1 MKRKAVVA
9 GGTGLIGKEL
19 VKQLLSD
26 QEYKSVTLILRRTIG
41 INDPKLEEKI
51 IDFDQLENVDI
62 DLKDAD
68 VFCTLGTTIKKA
80 KTQENFRKVDY
91 SYPLVLG
98 KMAKKQGAK
107 QLLIVTAMGA
117 SSSSSIF
124 YNRVKGEIEE
134 ALKELNLHALKIFR
148 PSLLLGDRGEFRMGE
163 GITAALSGVF
173 TPLLLGP
180 LRKYRPIKG
189 EAVARGMLAAAKK
202 DEAGFHIY
210 ESNKIDELFYH

>member
-1 MKRKAVVA
+1 MKRRAVVA
-9 GGTGLIGKEL
+9 GGTGLIGKAL

-26 QEYKSVTLILRRTIG
+26 PQYNSITLILRRFIG
-41 INDPKLEEKI
+41 ITDPKLEQKV
-51 IDFDQLENVDI
+51 IDFDLLESIDI

-80 KTQENFRKVDY
+80 KTQENFKKVDY
-91 SYPLVLG
+91 HYPLVLG

-117 SSSSSIF
+117 SSTSSIF

-134 ALKELNLHALKIFR
+134 ALRELNLPILKIFR

-163 GITAALSGVF
+163 GMTAALSGLF

-189 EAVARGMLAAAKK
+189 EVVARGMIAAAKK
-202 DEAGFHIY
+202 DDHGVHTY
-210 ESNKIDELFYH
+210 ESNEIAELS